1 MKFKLGDELMSSNL
15 QCLYSTPIDSP
26 EMLRSLLQHPSDSRV
41 NRALIYVA
49 QEVAGLLQQSHP

>member
-1 MKFKLGDELMSSNL
+1 MSSNL